1 MAEEQ
6 PNRLW
11 ILLVLF
17 GAVIAVGWLVSYYTD
32 WLWFKAT
39 AYDSVFWKSVQAR
52 FSSGVFF
59 GALAAIIVG
68 TNLYFAGKFTRFA
81 LETDGSPFEA
91 GQIPGEGLLRS
102 KRGYV
107 FAAAAL
113 IFVMGSI
120 GASQWP
126 LVWRYLHGQPFGTVD
141 PIFGNDV
148 GFYVF
153 DLPFYRFLVNFLIG
167 GLIVSAIVSALTYVA
182 SGGIR
187 IQERI
192 QLMPRP
198 MAHFSAIGGVFLLLV
213 AWNYRLKVYGLLT
226 SRGRIFTGANYV
238 DVNVQIWAYW
248 LLVILFIAASVLF
261 FLNISRRESRY
272 PLIGLGIL
280 VGGAVVVGSV
290 PGTIVQKLFVDPTEL
305 TRETPYIEHNLKAT
319 REAYGLDRIDERP
332 FPAEETLTRSD
343 IEANALTIRN
353 VRIWDERPMAQTYQQ
368 VQEIRPYYVFN
379 DVDVD
384 RYTIDGVY
392 RQVMLSGR
400 EMDTRRLP
408 QQARAWVNERLQYT
422 HGYGVTVSPVN
433 RVSPEGLPE
442 FFVRDI
448 PPVGVEGLE
457 VDRPE
462 IYYGEMTYGMVA
474 VKTGTQEFDYP
485 SGDENKQTTY
495 AGEGGVEIGSLFN
508 RIAFTVKF
516 MDINILLSNYI
527 RRESRLMFH
536 RQIVERT
543 RKVAPFLH
551 FDSDPYLVVYE
562 GRLVWLLDAYTTTD
576 MYPYSTRT
584 GGRSAINY
592 IRNSVKIVVD
602 AYHGGITFYQADADD
617 PVINTYREIFPGLLK
632 DISEMPEGLRNH
644 VRYPVDLFRVQAF
657 MYRQYHMRDVNVF
670 YNQEDL
676 WEIPNEIYSDRPQ
689 RMEPYYIITKLP
701 EEERE
706 EFLLMVPYTPAKKD
720 NMIGWLAARC
730 DGEGYGDLVV
740 YKLPKDKLIFGPMQ
754 LEARI
759 DQQPE
764 ISSQLTLWGQGG
776 SEVIR
781 GNLLA
786 IPIESSFLYVEPI
799 YLQATQEID
808 QPQQFGPGGDD
819 GEDDGGQRRQQ
830 QRPQGPSQG
839 STAIPELKQVIV
851 AFGGQVVMR
860 ATFEEALTQLFGAGD
875 RPMAGDGS
883 LSSQPQIAQD
893 ESLLRSAVMMA
904 ADAEKHYENVRKA
917 MQAWDWGEAGK
928 EMRSLER
935 VIRELR
941 QELKE

>member
-1 MAEEQ
+1 MEEGQ
-6 PNRLW
+6 PNRFW

-17 GAVIAVGWLVSYYTD
+17 GAVIGIGWLVSYYTD
-32 WLWFKAT
+32 WLWFSAV
-39 AYDSVFWKSVQAR
+39 AYDGVFWKSVQAR
-52 FSSGVFF
+52 FSSGLFF
-59 GALAAIIVG
+59 GALAALIVG
-68 TNLYFAGKFTRFA
+68 TNLYFAGKFTRYA
-81 LETDGSPFEA
+81 LEVDGSPFGEA
-91 GQIPGEGLLRS
+91 QIPGEGLLRS
-102 KRGYV
+102 RRGYV
-107 FAAAAL
+107 FASAAL
-113 IFVMGSI
+113 VFVMGSI

-126 LVWRYLHGQPFGTVD
+126 LVWRYLHAQPFGAAD

-153 DLPFYRFLVNFLIG
+153 SLPFYTFLVNFLIG
-167 GLIVSAIVSALTYVA
+167 GLIVSAIVCALTYVA

-198 MAHFSAIGGVFLLLV
+198 MAHFSALGGVFLLLV
-213 AWNYRLKVYGLLT
+213 AMNYRLKIYGLLT
-226 SRGRIFTGANYV
+226 SRGRIFTGANFV
-238 DVNVQIWAYW
+238 DVNVQVWAYW

-261 FLNISRRESRY
+261 FLNVSKRETRY

-280 VGGAVVVGSV
+280 VGGAVVVGAV
-290 PGTIVQKLFVDPTEL
+290 PATVVQKLIVDPTEL
-305 TRETPYIEHNLKAT
+305 TRETPYIDHNIKAT
-319 REAYGLDRIDERP
+319 REAYGLDKIDVRP

-384 RYTIDGVY
+384 RYVIDGVY

-408 QQARAWVNERLQYT
+408 AQARAWVNERLQYT
-422 HGYGVTVSPVN
+422 HGYGVAVSPVN

-448 PPVGVEGLE
+448 PPVGVKDLQ
-457 VDRPE
+457 VTRPE
-462 IYYGEMTYGMVA
+462 LYYGEMTYGMVA
-474 VKTGTQEFDYP
+474 VKTGTKEFDYP
-485 SGDENKQTTY
+485 SGDRNVQTTY
-495 AGEGGVEIGSLFN
+495 AGDGGVEIGSLFN
-508 RIAFTVKF
+508 RLAFTIKF
-516 MDINILLSNYI
+516 MDINLLLSNYI
-527 RRESRLMFH
+527 KRESRLMYH
-536 RQIVERT
+536 RQVVERA

-551 FDSDPYLVVYE
+551 FDSDPYLVVSK
-562 GRLVWLLDAYTTTD
+562 GRLFWILDAYTTSD

-592 IRNSVKIVVD
+592 IRNSVKVVVD
-602 AYHGGITFYQADADD
+602 AYHGRLTFYQADAED
-617 PVINTYREIFPGLLK
+617 PVVNAYRDIFPGLLK
-632 DISEMPEGLRNH
+632 DMSEMPPGLRAH
-644 VRYPVDLFRVQAF
+644 IRYPVDLFRVQAF
-657 MYRQYHMRDVNVF
+657 MYRTYHMQDVNVF

-701 EEERE
+701 KEKRE
-706 EFLLMVPYTPAKKD
+706 EFLLMVPYTPANKD

-730 DGEGYGDLVV
+730 DGDQYGKLVV
-740 YKLPKDKLIFGPMQ
+740 YKLPKDKLVFGPMQ

-759 DQQPE
+759 DQQPD
-764 ISSQLTLWGQGG
+764 ISAQLTLWGQGG

-799 YLQATQEID
+799 YLQATQEPD
-808 QPQQFGPGGDD
+808 QQQQFGQ
-819 GEDDGGQRRQQ
+819 GEGPDDGGGPRRQ
-830 QRPQGPSQG
+830 QRPQPQQA

-860 ATFEEALTQLFGAGD
+860 ETFEEALTELFGSGERSLAGED
-875 RPMAGDGS
+875 SP
-883 LSSQPQIAQD
+883 SSQPQIQEGGQEA
-893 ESLLRSAVMMA
+893 RSAALLA
-904 ADAEKHYENVRKA
+904 ADAERHYENVRRA
-917 MQAWDWGEAGK
+917 MQAWDWTEAGR
-928 EMRSLER
+928 EMRALER
-935 VIRELR
+935 KIRDLR
-941 QELKE
+941 QALEK

>member
-1 MAEEQ
+1 MGEEQ

-11 ILLVLF
+11 ILMVLF
-17 GAVIAVGWLVSYYTD
+17 GAVVAIGWLVGYYTD
-32 WLWFKAT
+32 WLWFEAA
-39 AYDSVFWKSVQAR
+39 AYDSVFWKTVKAR

-59 GALAAIIVG
+59 GALAAVIVG
-68 TNLYFAGKFTRFA
+68 TNLYYACKFTRFA
-81 LETDGSPFEA
+81 LEVDGSPFEE

-107 FAAAAL
+107 IATAAL

-120 GASQWP
+120 GAGQWP
-126 LVWRYLHGQPFGTVD
+126 LVWRYLDGQPFGVTD

-148 GFYVF
+148 GWYVF
-153 DLPFYRFLVNFLIG
+153 SLPFYNFLVSFLIG
-167 GLIVSAIVSALTYVA
+167 GLVVSAIVCGLTYVA

-198 MAHFSAIGGVFLLLV
+198 MAHFSALGGVFLLLV
-213 AWNYRLKVYGLLT
+213 AVNYRLKVYGLLT

-261 FLNISRRESRY
+261 FLNVSRRETRY
-272 PLIGLGIL
+272 PIYGLGIL

-290 PGTIVQKLFVDPTEL
+290 PGAVVQKLIVDPTEL
-305 TRETPYIEHNLKAT
+305 TRETPYIEHNINAT

-332 FPAEETLTRSD
+332 FAAEETLTRTD

-353 VRIWDERPMAQTYQQ
+353 VRIWDERPMEQTYQQ

-384 RYTIDGVY
+384 RYVIDGVY
-392 RQVMLSGR
+392 RQVMLAGR

-422 HGYGVTVSPVN
+422 HGYGVAVSPVN

-448 PPVGVEGLE
+448 PPEGSIDLK

-474 VKTGTQEFDYP
+474 VKTGTKEFDYP
-485 SGDENKQTTY
+485 SGNGNKQTTY
-495 AGEGGVEIGSLFN
+495 AGDGGVEIGNLMN
-508 RIAFTVKF
+508 RLAFSIKF
-516 MDINILLSNYI
+516 MDVNLLLSNYI
-527 RRESRLMFH
+527 RRETRLMYH
-536 RQIVERT
+536 RQVVDRA
-543 RKVAPFLH
+543 RKIAPFLH
-551 FDSDPYLVVYE
+551 FDGDPYMVISE
-562 GRLVWLLDAYTTTD
+562 GRLFWILDAYTTTD
-576 MYPYSTRT
+576 MYPYSERT

-592 IRNSVKIVVD
+592 IRNSVKVVLD
-602 AYHGGITFYQADADD
+602 AYHGKITFYQADAED
-617 PVINTYREIFPGLLK
+617 PVINTYRAIFPGLLR
-632 DISEMPEGLRNH
+632 DISEMPEGLRDH
-644 VRYPVDLFRVQAF
+644 VRYPVDMFRVQAF
-657 MYRQYHMRDVNVF
+657 MYRTYHMRDVNVF

-701 EEERE
+701 EEPRE
-706 EFLLMVPYTPAKKD
+706 EFLLMVPYTPANKD

-740 YKLPKDKLIFGPMQ
+740 YQLPKDKLIFGPMQ

-759 DQQPE
+759 DQQPD

-799 YLQATQEID
+799 YLQATQEVD
-808 QPQQFGPGGDD
+808 QPQQFGGTEDPEEPGP
-819 GEDDGGQRRQQ
+819 RRQQ
-830 QRPQGPSQG
+830 QRQQAPRQA
-839 STAIPELKQVIV
+839 STSIPELKQVIV

-860 ATFEEALTQLFGAGD
+860 ETFEEALTTLFGVGD
-875 RPMAGDGS
+875 RPISGEPVEVVTDADPS
-883 LSSQPQIAQD
+883 
-893 ESLLRSAVMMA
+893 EVRSASLMA
-904 ADAEKHYENVRKA
+904 AEAEQHYENVRKA
-917 MQAWDWGEAGK
+917 MQSWDWTEAGK

-941 QELKE
+941 EELKP

>member
-1 MAEEQ
+1 MEEEQ

-17 GAVIAVGWLVSYYTD
+17 GTLVLLGWLVAYYTD
-32 WLWFKAT
+32 WLWFKAN
-39 AYDSVFWKSVQAR
+39 AYDAIFWRSVKAR
-52 FSSGVFF
+52 FSSGIFF
-59 GALAAIIVG
+59 GALAAVIVG
-68 TNLYFAGKFTRFA
+68 TNLYFAGKFTRHA
-81 LETDGSPFEA
+81 LAVDGSPFEE
-91 GQIPGEGLLRS
+91 GQIPGAGLLRS
-102 KRGYV
+102 RKGYV

-126 LVWRYLHGQPFGTVD
+126 LVLRYLHGQPFGTVD

-153 DLPFYRFLVNFLIG
+153 SLPFYRFLVNFLIG
-167 GLIVSAIVSALTYVA
+167 GLVVSAIVSGLTYVA
-182 SGGIR
+182 SGGIQ

-198 MAHFSAIGGVFLLLV
+198 MAHFSGLGGVFLLLV
-213 AWNYRLKVYGLLT
+213 AWNYRLKIYGLLT
-226 SRGRIFTGANYV
+226 SKGRIFTGANYV

-248 LLVILFIAASVLF
+248 LLVFLFIAASVLF
-261 FLNISRRESRY
+261 FLNVKRREAKY

-280 VGGAVVVGSV
+280 VGGALVVGSV
-290 PGTIVQKLFVDPTEL
+290 PGVIVQKLIVDPTEL
-305 TRETPYIEHNLKAT
+305 EREAPYIEHNVAAT
-319 REAYGLDRIDERP
+319 RQAYGLDRIDERP
-332 FPAEETLTRSD
+332 FAAEETLTRSD

-379 DVDVD
+379 GVDVD
-384 RYTIDGVY
+384 RYTIDGTY

-422 HGYGVTVSPVN
+422 HGYGVAVSPVN

-448 PPVGVEGLE
+448 PPVAVPDLQI
-457 VDRPE
+457 DRPE

-495 AGEGGVEIGSLFN
+495 AGAGGVEIGSIFN
-508 RIAFTVKF
+508 RLAFTLKF
-516 MDINILLSNYI
+516 LDINILLSNYI
-527 RRESRLMFH
+527 MRESRLMFH

-543 RKVAPFLH
+543 QKIAPFLH
-551 FDSDPYLVVYE
+551 LDSDPYLVISE
-562 GRLVWLLDAYTTTD
+562 GRLFWILDAYTTTD
-576 MYPYSTRT
+576 MYPYSTQT

-592 IRNSVKIVVD
+592 IRNSVKVVVD
-602 AYHGGITFYQADADD
+602 AYHGDVSFYQSDTED
-617 PVINTYREIFPGLLK
+617 PIINAYREIFPGLLK
-632 DISEMPEGLRNH
+632 DMSEMSEDLRAH
-644 VRYPVDLFRVQAF
+644 VRYPIDLFRVQAF
-657 MYRQYHMRDVNVF
+657 MYRTYHMQDVNVF

-689 RMEPYYIITKLP
+689 KMDPYYIITKLP
-701 EEERE
+701 EETRE
-706 EFLLMVPYTPAKKD
+706 EFLLMVPFTPARKD

-730 DGEGYGDLVV
+730 DGAGYGDLVV

-759 DQQPE
+759 DQQTE
-764 ISSQLTLWGQGG
+764 ISSQLSLWGQGG

-786 IPIESSFLYVEPI
+786 IPVESSFLYVEPI
-799 YLQATQEID
+799 YLRATQEGN
-808 QPQQFGPGGDD
+808 QQQQFAG
-819 GEDDGGQRRQQ
+819 GEDDDDPQGQQQ
-830 QRPQGPSQG
+830 QRQRQQAQIQ

-860 ATFEEALTQLFGAGD
+860 DTFEDALTAMFGAGD
-875 RPMAGDGS
+875 GGLLAGDNS
-883 LSSQPQIAQD
+883 VSSQPQIAKD
-893 ESLLRSAVMMA
+893 TSEMRSAATIA
-904 ADAEKHYENVRKA
+904 ADAEAHYGNVRKA
-917 MQAWDWGEAGK
+917 MQVWDWSEAGK
-928 EMRSLER
+928 EMQSLER
-935 VIRELR
+935 AIRELR
-941 QELKE
+941 KELEK

>member
-1 MAEEQ
+1 MEEEK

-17 GAVIAVGWLVSYYTD
+17 GALVALGWMISYYTD

-39 AYDSVFWKSVQAR
+39 DYDAVFWRSVKAR
-52 FSSGVFF
+52 FSSGIFF
-59 GALAAIIVG
+59 GALAAVIVG
-68 TNLYFAGKFTRFA
+68 TNLYFAGKFTRQA
-81 LETDGSPFEA
+81 LEVDGSPFEE
-91 GQIPGEGLLRS
+91 GQIPGAGLLRS
-102 KRGYV
+102 RRGYV
-107 FAAAAL
+107 FAAAVL
-113 IFVMGSI
+113 VFVMGSI

-126 LVWRYLHGQPFGTVD
+126 LVLRYMNAQPFGTTD

-153 DLPFYRFLVNFLIG
+153 ALPFYRFLVNFLIG
-167 GLIVSAIVSALTYVA
+167 GLVVSAIVSGLTYVA

-187 IQERI
+187 VQERI

-198 MAHFSAIGGVFLLLV
+198 MAHFSALGGVFLLLV
-213 AWNYRLKVYGLLT
+213 AWNYRLKIYGILT
-226 SRGRIFTGANYV
+226 SQGRIITGANYV

-248 LLVILFIAASVLF
+248 LLVLLFIAASGLF
-261 FLNISRRESRY
+261 FLNVTRRESKY

-280 VGGAVVVGSV
+280 VGGAVVIGSV
-290 PGTIVQKLFVDPTEL
+290 PGVIVQKLIVDPTEVS
-305 TRETPYIEHNLKAT
+305 RETPYIENNIKAT
-319 REAYGLDRIDERP
+319 RQAYGLDRIDERP
-332 FPAEETLTRSD
+332 FAAEETLTRSD

-379 DVDVD
+379 GVDVD

-408 QQARAWVNERLQYT
+408 QQARAWVNEVLQYT
-422 HGYGVTVSPVN
+422 HGYGVAVSPVN

-448 PPVGVEGLE
+448 PPVGVKDLQ

-495 AGEGGVEIGSLFN
+495 AGAGGVEIGNLFN
-508 RIAFTVKF
+508 RLALTIKF
-516 MDINILLSNYI
+516 LDINLLLSNYI
-527 RRESRLMFH
+527 MRESRLMYH
-536 RQIVERT
+536 RQIVERA
-543 RKVAPFLH
+543 KKIAPFLH
-551 FDSDPYLVVYE
+551 FDSDPYLVISE
-562 GRLVWLLDAYTTTD
+562 GRLFWILDAYTTTD

-584 GGRSAINY
+584 GGRNAINY
-592 IRNSVKIVVD
+592 IRNSVKTVID
-602 AYHGGITFYQADADD
+602 AYNGDVTFYQADNDD
-617 PVINTYREIFPGLLK
+617 PIINVYGAIFPGLLK
-632 DISEMPEGLRNH
+632 NISEMPKDLRLH

-657 MYRQYHMRDVNVF
+657 MYRTYHMQDVKVF

-689 RMEPYYIITKLP
+689 KMDPYYIITKLP

-706 EFLLMVPYTPAKKD
+706 EFLLMVPFTPARKD

-764 ISSQLTLWGQGG
+764 ISSQLSLWGQGG

-799 YLQATQEID
+799 YLRATQEDD
-808 QPQQFGPGGDD
+808 QPQQFAGA
-819 GEDDGGQRRQQ
+819 EDDDDPQGQQQ
-830 QRPQGPSQG
+830 QRQRQQVRE

-851 AFGGQVVMR
+851 AFGGRVIMR
-860 ATFEEALTQLFGAGD
+860 ETFEEALTELFGE
-875 RPMAGDGS
+875 GDGGS
-883 LSSQPQIAQD
+883 LTGDPSASSQPQMAKDMI
-893 ESLLRSAVMMA
+893 EIRSASSLA
-904 ADAEKHYENVRKA
+904 SDAQAHYGNVRKA
-917 MQAWDWGEAGK
+917 LQAWDWSEAGK
-928 EMRSLER
+928 EMQSLER
-935 VIRELR
+935 ALRDLRKEL
-941 QELKE
+941 EKK

>member
-1 MAEEQ
+1 MEEKQ

-17 GAVIAVGWLVSYYTD
+17 GALIAFGWVVSYYTD

-39 AYDSVFWKSVQAR
+39 SYDGVFWTSVRAR
-52 FSSGVFF
+52 FTSGVLF
-59 GALAAIIVG
+59 GGLAAVIVG
-68 TNLYFAGKFTRFA
+68 TNLYFAGKFTRQA
-81 LETDGSPFEA
+81 LAVDGSPFED
-91 GQIPGEGLLRS
+91 GQIPGAGLLKSR
-102 KRGYV
+102 RGYL

-126 LVWRYLHGQPFGTVD
+126 VFWRYLHAQPFGTVD
-141 PIFGNDV
+141 PIFGRDV

-153 DLPFYRFLVNFLIG
+153 SLPFYQFLVNYLIG
-167 GLIVSAIVSALTYVA
+167 GLIVSAIVSALIYVA

-198 MAHFSAIGGVFLLLV
+198 MAHFSGLGGAFLLLV

-226 SRGRIFTGANYV
+226 SRGRIFDGANYV

-248 LLVILFIAASVLF
+248 FLVVLFIAASVLF
-261 FLNISRRESRY
+261 FVNIVRREARY

-280 VGGAVVVGSV
+280 VGGAVLVGSV
-290 PGTIVQKLFVDPTEL
+290 PSTVVQKLIVDPTEL
-305 TRETPYIEHNLKAT
+305 TRETPYIENNIKAT
-319 REAYGLDRIDERP
+319 REAYGLDRIDVRP
-332 FPAEETLTRSD
+332 FAADEQLTRAD
-343 IEANALTIRN
+343 IEANALTLRN

-368 VQEIRPYYVFN
+368 LQEIRPYYVFN

-384 RYTIDGVY
+384 RYIIDGVN
-392 RQVMLSGR
+392 RQVMISGR

-408 QQARAWVNERLQYT
+408 AQARAWVNERLQYT
-422 HGYGVTVSPVN
+422 HGYGVAVSPVN

-448 PPVGVEGLE
+448 PPVGIDELKI
-457 VDRPE
+457 DRPE

-485 SGDENKQTTY
+485 SGNENKQTTY
-495 AGEGGVEIGSLFN
+495 GGSGGVEIGSLFN
-508 RIAFTVKF
+508 RLAFTAKF
-516 MDINILLSNYI
+516 MDLNILLSNYI
-527 RRESRLMFH
+527 MRESRLMFH
-536 RQIVERT
+536 RQVVERA
-543 RKVAPFLH
+543 RKIAPFLH
-551 FDSDPYLVVYE
+551 FDSDPYLVINE
-562 GRLVWLLDAYTTTD
+562 GRLVWVLDAYTTTD

-584 GGRSAINY
+584 GGRNAINY
-592 IRNSVKIVVD
+592 IRNSVKAVVD
-602 AYHGGITFYQADADD
+602 AYDGSVTFYQASTTD
-617 PVINTYREIFPGLLK
+617 PIIKTYREMFPTLLK
-632 DISEMPEGLRNH
+632 DISEMPESLREH

-657 MYRQYHMRDVNVF
+657 MYRKYHMRDVNVF

-706 EFLLMVPYTPAKKD
+706 EFLLMVPYTPANKD

-730 DGEGYGDLVV
+730 DGDGYGDLVV
-740 YKLPKDKLIFGPMQ
+740 YTLPKDKLIFGPMQ

-759 DQQPE
+759 DQQTE
-764 ISSQLTLWGQGG
+764 ISSQLSLWGQGG

-799 YLQATQEID
+799 YLQATQELD
-808 QPQQFGPGGDD
+808 QPQQFGGGQDD
-819 GEDDGGQRRQQ
+819 EEDGGQRQQQ
-830 QRPQGPSQG
+830 QRPQGPARA

-860 ATFEEALTQLFGAGD
+860 PTFEEALVQLFGAGD
-875 RPMAGDGS
+875 RLLTGDSDQRETPQSGRD
-883 LSSQPQIAQD
+883 LSVV
-893 ESLLRSAVMMA
+893 RSAADMA
-904 ADAEKHYENVRKA
+904 AEAELHYGNVRKA
-917 MQAWDWGEAGK
+917 LQSWDWPGAGR
-928 EMRSLER
+928 EMESLER
-935 VIRELR
+935 AIRDLR
-941 QELKE
+941 QELGK